1 MYELNSQTFRQ
12 LLEAVPEDT
21 AENEFAKIDPYLME
35 KVCSPILNRQP
46 LIPNQ
51 IDYSRFTLDDL
62 YDLLDG
68 AQGYCRRRSH
78 LWELNRQLCSR
89 SVSQSLRRAFC

>member
-21 AENEFAKIDPYLME
+21 AENEFAEIDPYLME

-46 LIPNQ
+46 LIPHQ
-51 IDYSRFTLDDL
+51 IDYSQFTLEDL

-68 AQGYCRRRSH
+68 ARDFCDRRFC
-78 LWELNRQLCSR
+78 LWELNQGLCGHP
-89 SVSQSLRRAFC
+89 VSQSLRRAFC

>member
-12 LLEAVPEDT
+12 LLEGISEDT
-21 AENEFAKIDPYLME
+21 AENEFAEIDPYLME
-35 KVCSPILNRQP
+35 KVCSPILNGEP
-46 LIPNQ
+46 LTPNQ

-78 LWELNRQLCSR
+78 LWELNWQLCNQP
-89 SVSQSLRRAFC
+89 VSQSLRRAFC

>member
-21 AENEFAKIDPYLME
+21 AENEFAKIDPYLMD

-51 IDYSRFTLDDL
+51 IDYSRFTLEDL
-62 YDLLDG
+62 YDLLDE
-68 AQGYCRRRSH
+68 AQAYYHHHFR
-78 LWELNRQLCSR
+78 LWELNQNLCSQP
-89 SVSQSLRRAFC
+89 VPQSLQRAFC

>member
-21 AENEFAKIDPYLME
+21 AENEFAEADPYLME
-35 KVCSPILNRQP
+35 KVCTPILNRQP
-46 LIPNQ
+46 LIPHQ
-51 IDYSRFTLDDL
+51 IDYSQFTLEDL

-68 AQGYCRRRSH
+68 ARDFCDRRFC
-78 LWELNRQLCSR
+78 LWELNQGLCGHP
-89 SVSQSLRRAFC
+89 VSQSLRRAFC